1 MRFGSLGIRIVA
13 VCAALVLAVLAD
25 ATTATPASAQ
35 GGPSIAYIWPVDGA
49 IVDPFRLPDGPYGPG
64 NRGLEFA
71 TQPGS
76 SFWAAADGAVS
87 FAGPVGGRLHVT
99 VSHPDGLRVSYS
111 GVQAIAVSRGQRV
124 QQGQAL
130 GTTGDRLHVGVRRGE
145 TYLDPAQIFGDRRS
159 QAAQPTLGRPRL
171 VPSSPSVYRL
181 QLRWLHSA
189 AGNAVL

>member
-1 MRFGSLGIRIVA
+1 MA
-13 VCAALVLAVLAD
+13 AVLAL
-25 ATTATPASAQ
+25 PSASARAQ
-35 GGPSIAYIWPVDGA
+35 PDPGTGYIWPVDGT

-76 SFWAAADGAVS
+76 SFWAAADGLVS

-111 GVQAIAVSRGQRV
+111 GVQAIDVSRGQRV

-130 GTTGDRLHVGVRRGE
+130 GTTGHRLHVGMRRGE
-145 TYLDPAQIFGDRRS
+145 TYFDPAQIFGDRRGP
-159 QAAQPTLGRPRL
+159 QAQPTLGRPRL

-189 AGNAVL
+189 AGDAVL